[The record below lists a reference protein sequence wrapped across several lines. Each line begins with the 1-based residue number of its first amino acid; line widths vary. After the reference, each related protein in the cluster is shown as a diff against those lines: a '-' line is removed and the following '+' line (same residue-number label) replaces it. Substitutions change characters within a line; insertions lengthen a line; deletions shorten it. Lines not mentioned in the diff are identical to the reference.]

1 MEQNTNIIIN
11 KKETIFMATELEI
24 KRFIKGKIVKSYKYD
39 YETNN
44 HILEFEDGTIQVLYS
59 SMKS

>member
-1 MEQNTNIIIN
+1 
-11 KKETIFMATELEI
+11 MATELEI

-44 HILEFEDGTIQVLYS
+44 HILEFEDGTIQVLYG